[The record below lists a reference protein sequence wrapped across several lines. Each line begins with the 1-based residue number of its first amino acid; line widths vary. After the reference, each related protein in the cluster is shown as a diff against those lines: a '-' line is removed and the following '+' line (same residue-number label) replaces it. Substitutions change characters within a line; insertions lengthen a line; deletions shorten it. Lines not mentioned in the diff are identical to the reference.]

1 VSTFWITNPDNI
13 YRDNVAAGS
22 DQIGFWMAFPEH
34 PTGQFEGTEISANT
48 WPRRTQIR
56 EFTGNVAHSNFDG
69 LILDRGPNAEGRFN
83 VGGNPHMA
91 FADPANGTGGMES
104 YIEDFTVYKSRNG
117 GIWGR
122 GEMHVFRNVKFA
134 DNAIGYTHAY
144 PGIEPQ
150 GGEFT
155 SKVVDSLF
163 VGETENVGNPATP
176 EEIAYGRSLPYP
188 EMPDFPIRGFE
199 YYDFLHHVEDTTF
212 VNYED
217 NDTREAGALSYLLF
231 TSFPTSA
238 DNSIERVDFVNAKPA
253 HFPEMVNKWGND
265 NFGSNGWRTAAI
277 TDIDGSLG
285 FGPNAYIVNDIGILR
300 GIEACEPQPS
310 WNAVVC
316 QGDLGRMNVGSA
328 GGGRGGFGGFGG
340 GGFGGRGGGAPAE
353 PPVVL
358 SRNGIEFT
366 ATGQTSVV
374 AGTEIKVATE
384 RDELSI
390 SLSQLDSGSWVIFE
404 LPGFTTAGG
413 GSEKSS
419 LEALRAASDTSYY
432 QGDDALWVKVVAE
445 STGGGGG
452 GGGGGRGGR
461 GGFGGFGGG
470 TSLQVSR

>member
-1 VSTFWITNPDNI
+1 
-13 YRDNVAAGS
+13 
-22 DQIGFWMAFPEH
+22 
-34 PTGQFEGTEISANT
+34 
-48 WPRRTQIR
+48 
-56 EFTGNVAHSNFDG
+56 
-69 LILDRGPNAEGRFN
+69 
-83 VGGNPHMA
+83 
-91 FADPANGTGGMES
+91 
-104 YIEDFTVYKSRNG
+104 
-117 GIWGR
+117 
-122 GEMHVFRNVKFA
+122 
-134 DNAIGYTHAY
+134 
-144 PGIEPQ
+144 
-150 GGEFT
+150 
-155 SKVVDSLF
+155 
-163 VGETENVGNPATP
+163 
-176 EEIAYGRSLPYP
+176 
-188 EMPDFPIRGFE
+188 
-199 YYDFLHHVEDTTF
+199 
-212 VNYED
+212 
-217 NDTREAGALSYLLF
+217 
-231 TSFPTSA
+231 
-238 DNSIERVDFVNAKPA
+238 
-253 HFPEMVNKWGND
+253 MVNKWGND